1 MLQHFAAL
9 LVLQIYYYEIITLNI
24 LKLFLLLL
32 ILEGDKINSVKEC
45 LHSKGRLLGIV
56 PDYSVL

>member
-24 LKLFLLLL
+24 LKLFLLL